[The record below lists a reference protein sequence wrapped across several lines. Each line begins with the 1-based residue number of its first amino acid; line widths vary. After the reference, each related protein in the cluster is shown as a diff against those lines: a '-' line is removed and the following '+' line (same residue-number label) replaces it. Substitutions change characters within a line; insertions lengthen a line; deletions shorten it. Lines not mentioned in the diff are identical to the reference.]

1 MKSKRYHIVGS
12 IQNTT
17 NVQEKIDTFK
27 THIYVS
33 AHFPGLV
40 QTLLKK
46 MAGLSK
52 FYGHK
57 PFLLENWSCKCFQH
71 I

>member
-46 MAGLSK
+46 NGGVK
-52 FYGHK
+52 
-57 PFLLENWSCKCFQH
+57 
-71 I
+71 